1 MTTVNEAFPSRW
13 LGAEDLQG
21 RDRTVTIRRYVH
33 EDVQGT
39 MKHILYLDGEKK
51 GWMLNRTNAVTIAR
65 LYGEVMEKW
74 AGKPVTLFRADV
86 RAFGQMWPVIR
97 VRPVRPAQ
105 KAANGQPAKPAEPLV
120 HDYDPDEVSDL
131 ADEDEGVP
139 PAHDKATGEIPPPRV
154 VEQPRQRPDILDR
167 PAPGTPAENGNVPA
181 DLPATAADLVRL
193 VDAHREQHG
202 KAGFSSEGDKMLFVT
217 QQIVKAEGLPAFQ
230 WGMLKDTAIRAQVYQ
245 ILMAHERKA
254 EKQLA

>member
-105 KAANGQPAKPAEPLV
+105 KAANG
-120 HDYDPDEVSDL
+120 
-131 ADEDEGVP
+131 EDEGVP